1 MDKIQKIEIKETY
14 TNINSTGIDTPVN
27 NVSRGCTTS
36 VSTVKPA
43 VCTCPK
49 GSSWSI
55 VSSTDNPTTI
65 YGCK

>member
-1 MDKIQKIEIKETY
+1 MDKIQKVEIKETY
-14 TNINSTGIDTPVN
+14 TNIDSTGVDTPVH
-27 NVSRGCTTS
+27 NVSPGCTST
-36 VSTVKPA
+36 VSSVKPA

-55 VSSTDNPTTI
+55 VSSTDNQITI